1 MIDLSNTDIVL
12 LSAGVGKRLGKIG
25 KIKPKSLIKI
35 GNKTLI
41 SRLIEILKKRKA
53 EKINIL
59 VGYKSNLIKK
69 ELKKIEN
76 IKINYVSVKDYK
88 KYGHAFT
95 WYKYKKYWSKKNS
108 FLLIHTDIIFNVKL
122 LDNIISSNS
131 KNIVGVK
138 SLGKNK
144 LKAKTF
150 VVKSNKKNYI
160 ERISYIENM
169 SDFSSEIVG
178 INKLSKKIM
187 GQFFNFMKIKFKTK
201 RNKFLSWEQVLDMF
215 IVEKKPLITALNK
228 QFSPWVNINTTEDIK
243 KAKRTFSKI

>member
-1 MIDLSNTDIVL
+1 MIDLSNTDVVL

-41 SRLIEILKKRKA
+41 FRLIDILKKRKVK
-53 EKINIL
+53 KINIL

-76 IKINYVSVKDYK
+76 IKFNFVSIKDYN

-95 WYKYKKYWSKKNS
+95 WYKYKKYWRKKNS
-108 FLLIHTDIIFNVKL
+108 FLLIHTDIIFNEKL
-122 LDNIISSNS
+122 LDNIILSNS

-160 ERISYIENM
+160 ERINYIEDI

-178 INKLSKKIM
+178 INKLSKKLM
-187 GQFFNFMKIKFKTK
+187 VQLFNFMKLKFKVK
-201 RNKFLSWEQVLDMF
+201 RNKFLSWEQVLDKF
-215 IVEKKPLITALNK
+215 IIEKKPLITALNK
-228 QFSPWVNINTTEDIK
+228 QFLPWVNINTSADIK
-243 KAKRTFSKI
+243 KAKRIFSKI

>member
-1 MIDLSNTDIVL
+1 MIDIFSLSVEEL
-12 LSAGVGKRLGKIG
+12 AAKIRNAQ
-25 KIKPKSLIKI
+25 I
-35 GNKTLI
+35 T
-41 SRLIEILKKRKA
+41 
-53 EKINIL
+53 
-59 VGYKSNLIKK
+59 
-69 ELKKIEN
+69 
-76 IKINYVSVKDYK
+76 SVE
-88 KYGHAFT
+88 
-95 WYKYKKYWSKKNS
+95 
-108 FLLIHTDIIFNVKL
+108 VCE
-122 LDNIISSNS
+122 
-131 KNIVGVK
+131 
-138 SLGKNK
+138 
-144 LKAKTF
+144 
-150 VVKSNKKNYI
+150 NYI

>member
-1 MIDLSNTDIVL
+1 MINLSNTEIVL
-12 LSAGVGKRLGKIG
+12 LSAGIGKRLGKIG

-41 SRLIEILKKRKA
+41 FRLIEILKKRKA

-69 ELKKIEN
+69 ELKKIDN
-76 IKINYVSVKDYK
+76 IKFNFVSIKDYK
-88 KYGHAFT
+88 KHGHAFT
-95 WYKYKKYWSKKNS
+95 WYKYKQYWSKKNS
-108 FLLIHTDIIFNVKL
+108 FLLIHTDIIFNEKL
-122 LDNIISSNS
+122 LDNIILSNS

-144 LKAKTF
+144 LKDKTF
-150 VVKSNKKNYI
+150 VVKSNKQNYI
-160 ERISYIENM
+160 ERINYIEDM

-178 INKLSKKIM
+178 INKLSKKMM
-187 GQFFNFMKIKFKTK
+187 GQLFDFMKIKFKTK

-215 IVEKKPLITALNK
+215 IVEKKPLIKALNK
-228 QFSPWVNINTTEDIK
+228 QFLPWVNINIIADIK
-243 KAKRTFSKI
+243 KAKRIFSKI